1 MEGTVG
7 VLELTVSNL
16 LANKAKDPTV
26 SLMGSSGIATLGSA
40 FWVN

>member
-7 VLELTVSNL
+7 VLELTVRNL
-16 LANKAKDPTV
+16 LANKSKDPTV
-26 SLMGSSGIATLGSA
+26 SLMGSNGVDTLGSA